1 MAHYSKNKLYRF
13 INLNFNKKINANKN
27 IRYWKKENVRL
38 NSLCKEYLLGIYEDN
53 AYNIYLNYLGHYFF
67 IPVKY
72 DFILTNSMK
81 IKAFLWTSP
90 IIVRKEEDP
99 IIELRTINARINDIS
114 TIKVKYYLWK
124 ALLRKAKRLPR
135 LYYKSM
141 Y

>member
-1 MAHYSKNKLYRF
+1 MTYNPKKKTYQF

-38 NSLCKEYLLGIYEDN
+38 NSLHKEYLLGIYEDN
-53 AYNIYLNYLGHYFF
+53 AYNIYLIYLGHYFF
-67 IPVKY
+67 IPIKY

-99 IIELRTINARINDIS
+99 IIELRTINERINDIS

>member
-1 MAHYSKNKLYRF
+1 MIHYSKKKTYQF

-67 IPVKY
+67 VPIKY

>member
-1 MAHYSKNKLYRF
+1 
-13 INLNFNKKINANKN
+13 
-27 IRYWKKENVRL
+27 
-38 NSLCKEYLLGIYEDN
+38 
-53 AYNIYLNYLGHYFF
+53 
-67 IPVKY
+67 
-72 DFILTNSMK
+72 MK

>member
-1 MAHYSKNKLYRF
+1 MTYNPKKKTYQN

-38 NSLCKEYLLGIYEDN
+38 NSLHKEYLLGIYEDN
-53 AYNIYLNYLGHYFF
+53 AYNIYLIYLGHYFF
-67 IPVKY
+67 IPIKY

-99 IIELRTINARINDIS
+99 IIELRTINERINDIS

>member
-1 MAHYSKNKLYRF
+1 MVHYSKKKTYQF

-67 IPVKY
+67 VPIKY

>member
-1 MAHYSKNKLYRF
+1 MIHYSKKKTYQF

-53 AYNIYLNYLGHYFF
+53 AYNIYLIYLGHYFF
-67 IPVKY
+67 IPIKY

-99 IIELRTINARINDIS
+99 IIELRTINQRINDIS
-114 TIKVKYYLWK
+114 TTKVKYYLWK
-124 ALLRKAKRLPR
+124 VLLRKAKRLPR

-141 Y
+141 H

>member
-1 MAHYSKNKLYRF
+1 MAHYSKNKLYQF
-13 INLNFNKKINANKN
+13 INLTLNKKINANKN

>member
-1 MAHYSKNKLYRF
+1 MIHYSKKKTYQF

-53 AYNIYLNYLGHYFF
+53 AYNIYLIYLGHYFF
-67 IPVKY
+67 IPIKY

-99 IIELRTINARINDIS
+99 IIELRTINQRINDIS
-114 TIKVKYYLWK
+114 TTKVKYYLWK
-124 ALLRKAKRLPR
+124 ILLRKAKRLPR

-141 Y
+141 H

>member
-1 MAHYSKNKLYRF
+1 MVHYSKKKTYQF

-53 AYNIYLNYLGHYFF
+53 AYNIYLIYLGHYFF
-67 IPVKY
+67 IPIKY
-72 DFILTNSMK
+72 DFMLTNSMK

-99 IIELRTINARINDIS
+99 IIELRTINQRINDIS
-114 TIKVKYYLWK
+114 TTKVKYYLWK
-124 ALLRKAKRLPR
+124 VLLRKAKRLPR

-141 Y
+141 H

>member
-1 MAHYSKNKLYRF
+1 MIHYSKKKTYQF

-53 AYNIYLNYLGHYFF
+53 AYNIYLIYLGHYFF
-67 IPVKY
+67 IPIKY

-81 IKAFLWTSP
+81 IKSFLWTSP

-99 IIELRTINARINDIS
+99 IIELRTFDERINDLS
-114 TIKVKYYLWK
+114 TIKVKFYLWK
-124 ALLRKAKRLPR
+124 SLLRKSKRIPR
-135 LYYKSM
+135 LFYKSM

>member
-1 MAHYSKNKLYRF
+1 MAHYSKNKLYQF
-13 INLNFNKKINANKN
+13 INLTLNKKINANKN

-67 IPVKY
+67 VPIKY